1 LKFRVALPLLASSV
15 LLAAPASAQWSK
27 ANLLEARWGLAA
39 TSVGTKALFAGGL
52 NNSGLPSAFVDFYDA
67 STGTW
72 GLMQLSIPRGVLAAT
87 TVGTKAMFAGGGDD
101 IGVNPRVRVDIYD
114 DSTGTWSTAKLSKV
128 RTSLAAATV
137 GTKAIFGGGFG
148 PVGNS
153 VDTVDIYD
161 DSTGTWTTAT
171 LSAARGDLAATAV
184 GTKVLFAGGWGGG
197 MPSDVVDIYD
207 DSTGNWTTAV
217 LSSPRE
223 RLSATTNGNLAIFAG
238 GGDSNLGNS
247 DVVDIYDDSTGIWTT
262 ATLSETREFL
272 AATTVAGITI
282 IAGGYN
288 GVGGVTSSTADLL
301 QAGAWS
307 TDNLSA
313 ARWGLTATTLGSQAF
328 FAGGAGSDVV
338 DIYSVGGPIGT
349 IYCNPANLNSTGV
362 PAVISAWGS
371 DTATANLVQLTASQ
385 LPQNVFGYF
394 LNSDVQGFT
403 PFPPGSN
410 GNLCLSGGIG
420 RHSKQVANSGAAGE
434 LVIMVDLTVL
444 PRPSGPHAV
453 VAGET
458 WNFQCWFRDNQGGP
472 TSNFTDGTEILFK

>member
-1 LKFRVALPLLASSV
+1 VKPAHALPILALSA
-15 LLAAPASAQWSK
+15 LLAAPASAQWST

-39 TSVGTKALFAGGL
+39 TAVGSKVFFAGGI
-52 NNSGLPSAFVDFYDA
+52 NNSGQPSAFVDFYDA

-72 GLMQLSIPRGVLAAT
+72 GLTQLSIARGVLAAT
-87 TVGTKAMFAGGGDD
+87 SVGTKALFAGGGDG
-101 IGVNPRVRVDIYD
+101 IGQNPRVRVDIYD
-114 DSTGTWSTAKLSKV
+114 DSTGIWTTAKLSKT

-137 GTKAIFGGGFG
+137 GTKALFGGGFG

-171 LSAARGDLAATAV
+171 LSAPRGDLAATVV

-207 DSTGNWTTAV
+207 DSTGTWSTAV

-223 RLSATTNGNLAIFAG
+223 RLTATTNGTLAIFAG
-238 GGDSNLGNS
+238 GGDTNLGNS
-247 DVVDIYDDSTGIWTT
+247 DVVDIYDDSTGTWSTT
-262 ATLSETREFL
+262 TLSETREFL
-272 AATTVAGITI
+272 AATTVGGITL

-288 GVGGVTSSTADLL
+288 GVAGVSSSTVDLF
-301 QAGAWS
+301 AGGGWS

-313 ARWGLTATTLGSQAF
+313 ARWGLAATTLGNQAF
-328 FAGGAGSDVV
+328 FAGGAGSNVV
-338 DIYSVGGPIGT
+338 DIYTIGGSIGT
-349 IYCNPANLNSTGV
+349 TYCGPANLNSTGQ
-362 PAVISAWGS
+362 PAVISAFGS
-371 DTATANLVQLTASQ
+371 DSVVANLVELTASQ
-385 LPQNVFGYF
+385 LPLNIFGYF
-394 LNSDVQGFT
+394 LNSDQQGFV

-420 RHSKQVANSGAAGE
+420 RHVKQIANSGAAGE
-434 LVIMVDLTVL
+434 LSIMLDLTNL
-444 PRPSGPHAV
+444 PRPNGSHTV
-453 VAGET
+453 LAGET

-472 TSNFTDGTEILFK
+472 TSNFTEGLEILFQ